1 MILGM
6 LLYGTLPTYHQQHFE
21 VFGEVA
27 PAYNQAILKGVDEIQ
42 SKVPTG
48 GGYFIG
54 VKAVPAEC
62 PIGIPLQL
70 LGNPLLTPTRP
81 TSYCSG
87 ASYSAF
93 IASLNQI
100 LSASTKSLT
109 PEQFEATRM
118 QEPDGGRREDMVKLW
133 GWWNADGPGSFY
145 ALTQYTKMG
154 KRVAVGDAVSGDFCN
169 INWVKGPGHSVV
181 FLGWENT
188 VDGQPGMRFWSSQK
202 STDGLG
208 DLVVPVTSISGVV
221 FTRLTDP
228 EAIYEMNPSFQME
241 RAKVE
246 YDSVTPGFVATRIRE
261 RVGPLATILGRK
273 KL

>member
-1 MILGM
+1 MMILGM

-70 LGNPLLTPTRP
+70 LGNSLLTPTRP

-133 GWWNADGPGSFY
+133 G
-145 ALTQYTKMG
+145 M
-154 KRVAVGDAVSGDFCN
+154 
-169 INWVKGPGHSVV
+169 
-181 FLGWENT
+181 
-188 VDGQPGMRFWSSQK
+188 
-202 STDGLG
+202 
-208 DLVVPVTSISGVV
+208 
-221 FTRLTDP
+221 
-228 EAIYEMNPSFQME
+228 
-241 RAKVE
+241 VE
-246 YDSVTPGFVATRIRE
+246 C
-261 RVGPLATILGRK
+261 
-273 KL
+273 